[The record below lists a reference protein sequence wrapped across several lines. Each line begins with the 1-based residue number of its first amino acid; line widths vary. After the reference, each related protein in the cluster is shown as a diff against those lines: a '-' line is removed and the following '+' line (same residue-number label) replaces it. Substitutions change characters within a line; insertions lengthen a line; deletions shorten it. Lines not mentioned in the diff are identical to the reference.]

1 MLARTNK
8 GDLGAER
15 RADLDEN
22 DLSSTS
28 VDLFCEKHDY
38 IFVKYLHE
46 DKYENFKFKL
56 RRGVRSYAQC
66 GCNVL
71 AKF

>member
-22 DLSSTS
+22 DHSSTR
-28 VDLFCEKHDY
+28 VDLFCEKHD
-38 IFVKYLHE
+38 
-46 DKYENFKFKL
+46 
-56 RRGVRSYAQC
+56 
-66 GCNVL
+66 
-71 AKF
+71 

>member
-1 MLARTNK
+1 MWLLFHRRRNWNMLARTNK

-28 VDLFCEKHDY
+28 VDLFCEKHD
-38 IFVKYLHE
+38 
-46 DKYENFKFKL
+46 
-56 RRGVRSYAQC
+56 
-66 GCNVL
+66 
-71 AKF
+71 